1 MENLGG
7 WIISIVGIILAV
19 WSIYSVKEFD
29 KKEKHG

>member
-7 WIISIVGIILAV
+7 WIISGIGVILAI
-19 WSIYSVKEFD
+19 WAIYSVKEFD